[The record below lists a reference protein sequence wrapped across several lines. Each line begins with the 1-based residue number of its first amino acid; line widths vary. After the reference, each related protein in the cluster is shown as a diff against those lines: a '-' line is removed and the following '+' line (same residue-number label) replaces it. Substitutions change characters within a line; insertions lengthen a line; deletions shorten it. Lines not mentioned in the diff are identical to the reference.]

1 MPASDV
7 YSWAKASSKPSYSTS
22 EISGLQTALD
32 GKANSSHTHT
42 ISQITNLQSTLNGKA
57 NASHSH
63 SEYLKLS
70 IQDMG
75 NKEIQ
80 PNGSEITI
88 PTLTINA
95 YNIIKINVYPANYDN
110 CVYDIYLP
118 SGGTYLYVGSNAQFA
133 QLSGG
138 NKLSSG
144 STYANPSNK
153 KTACFSIDKTFL
165 KGESKWTMV
174 M

>member
-1 MPASDV
+1 
-7 YSWAKASSKPSYSTS
+7 
-22 EISGLQTALD
+22 
-32 GKANSSHTHT
+32 
-42 ISQITNLQSTLNGKA
+42 
-57 NASHSH
+57 
-63 SEYLKLS
+63 
-70 IQDMG
+70 MG

-118 SGGTYLYVGSNAQFA
+118 SGGTYLYAGSNA

-153 KTACFSIDKTFL
+153 KQLVFQLIRLS
-165 KGESKWTMV
+165 
-174 M
+174 